1 MEYTSN
7 QVTIISGVSAR
18 MLRYYDEIGLL
29 KPARITLSGYRI
41 YLQTQ
46 LDTLQQI
53 LFYREMEFPLKEI
66 KKLLIAADYNREQA
80 LVNQL
85 AELKKSER
93 GWIP

>member
-1 MEYTSN
+1 
-7 QVTIISGVSAR
+7 